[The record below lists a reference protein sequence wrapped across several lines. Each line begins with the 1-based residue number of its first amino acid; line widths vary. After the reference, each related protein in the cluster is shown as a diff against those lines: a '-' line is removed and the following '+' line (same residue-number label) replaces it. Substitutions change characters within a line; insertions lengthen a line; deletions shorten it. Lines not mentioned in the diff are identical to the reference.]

1 MRFPLTPLATYSL
14 VLTLVSAASGFA
26 RQDDL
31 VVAAQAY
38 AAGELEKA
46 KSAVEQAIA
55 GAPNSAAAHMLL
67 AEIQEAAGDD
77 SDPALG
83 TALELGADDASI
95 VSRAA
100 ALFAA
105 RASFH
110 YASETSYLA
119 IDPRRRAEE
128 LYARW
133 TELEPQSVAPA
144 LGLAVLLRDAGERSR
159 AAGLAL
165 GAVARNTSEPWG
177 HEVLW
182 SFLGRE
188 IGFEQ
193 LAGFYHALG
202 DDDIDPAERARCR
215 SYESQV
221 LKRQGNAEWSAAF
234 AAKDRGE
241 GSTHITRLEAARDCY
256 QRAIVCAR
264 DSSRFVPAWEHEVA
278 VAIADL
284 HACIVRVLGE
294 QRDVAGARRAVEIAL
309 PDLRTALALDP
320 KDSAARSSLEFV
332 ADGLL
337 RAYGDVAADGSKMK
351 SAMNQ
356 LADLW
361 TFATGLVDDSAAW
374 WNNLGF
380 TCREAGRYEESYRA
394 YERCIEF
401 ESDSVRYVN
410 DTGLILLYHLHRD
423 LPRAE
428 ALFRRAVELGRAQ
441 YPALA
446 PDDALEPELRSAY
459 GDALL
464 NLGLICARTRRAD
477 EADAPLTDL
486 ETLDPSRLDLV
497 EARLEQALARG
508 DAPVAKSHLATLVS
522 SARTVDDE
530 GDVMLATFEDG
541 ATHYAFDGFESL
553 RDELVG
559 AAGTA
564 RARLRS
570 DS

>member
-1 MRFPLTPLATYSL
+1 
-14 VLTLVSAASGFA
+14 
-26 RQDDL
+26 
-31 VVAAQAY
+31 
-38 AAGELEKA
+38 
-46 KSAVEQAIA
+46 
-55 GAPNSAAAHMLL
+55 LL
-67 AEIQEAAGDD
+67 AEIQEAAGEDAD
-77 SDPALG
+77 AALD
-83 TALELGADDASI
+83 TALELDPADASI

-128 LYARW
+128 LFARW
-133 TELEPQSVAPA
+133 TELEPRSIAPT
-144 LGLAVLLRDAGERSR
+144 LGLAVLLRDAGERTR

-165 GAVARNTSEPWG
+165 GAVARNTSEPGG
-177 HEVLW
+177 HEILW
-182 SFLGRE
+182 GFLGRE

-202 DDDIDPAERARCR
+202 DDDLDPAERARCR

-221 LKRQGNAEWSAAF
+221 LKRLGDAEWSAAF
-234 AAKDRGE
+234 AAKERGE
-241 GSTHITRLEAARDCY
+241 GSAHITRLEAARDSY

-264 DSSRFVPAWEHEVA
+264 DSSHFVPAREHEVA
-278 VAIADL
+278 LAIADL

-294 QRDVAGARRAVEIAL
+294 QRDVAGAKRAVEIAL

-320 KDSAARSSLEFV
+320 KDPAARSSLEFV

-337 RAYGDVAADGSKMK
+337 RAHGDVAADGSKQR
-351 SAMNQ
+351 SAMLH

-361 TFATGLVDDSAAW
+361 TFATELVVDSAAW

-401 ESDSVRYVN
+401 ESESVRYVN

-441 YPALA
+441 YAALA
-446 PDDALEPELRSAY
+446 PNDPLEPELRSAY

-464 NLGLICARTRRAD
+464 NLGLICARTERAD
-477 EADAPLTDL
+477 EADAPLSDL
-486 ETLDPSRLDLV
+486 EALDPTRLDLV

-508 DAPVAKSHLATLVS
+508 DASVAKSHLETLVR
-522 SARTVDDE
+522 SARTAGDE

-541 ATHYAFDGFESL
+541 AANYAFDGSAPL
-553 RDELVG
+553 RDEL
-559 AAGTA
+559 AAAAATT

-570 DS
+570 GS